1 MRFWLVMVLMSM
13 SVIAQAQS
21 ADDKFRALYEREWNW
36 RLQESPQLATNVGV
50 HDYDA
55 RLESVTEKTQLEHKR
70 YLQGVLKELATI
82 ERTQLTPTQQVNY
95 AIYQDQIT
103 NALGSI
109 EVQDYLLPLNSD
121 SSFYGDL
128 AQLPQSLNFATVSDY
143 RNYIARLNDVPRY
156 FDENI
161 ELMRLGI
168 KRGIT
173 VPQVVL
179 RGRDAALRG
188 QVDIKQP
195 SDSGFYAPFKKMPES
210 ISASDAEQLRAEA
223 SKAIHDRVIPA
234 YAKVLKFMQT
244 EYVPKARKSIA
255 AYALPNGKNFYQ
267 QQIRTYT
274 TLNLSPQEI
283 HAIGLKEVAR
293 IHAEMETIITDVKF
307 SGNFAAFLK
316 FLRTDPQF
324 YAKTP
329 EELLM
334 RASWIAKRVDAQL
347 PHFFGKLPRLP
358 FGIAPVAPEI
368 APFYTSGRY
377 AGAAEGSH
385 AAGFYW
391 VNTYELPSRT
401 LYTLPS
407 LTLHESAPGHH
418 TQVALA
424 SEQGEQPPFRRYSY
438 ISAFGE
444 GWALYAEHLGIEMG
458 IYQTPYENFG
468 RLTYE
473 MWRACR
479 LVVDTGMHA
488 KGWTREQALA
498 FMHDNTALSEHEIE
512 TETDR
517 YISWPGQALSY
528 KLGELKIRELRA
540 SAEKQLGAKFDIRA
554 FHDAVLSLGSVP
566 LPLLEER
573 INAFIAESH

>member
-1 MRFWLVMVLMSM
+1 MRNWLAIVLMGA

-21 ADDKFRALYEREWNW
+21 ADEKFRALYEREWSW
-36 RLQESPQLATNVGV
+36 RLKEFPQLATHVGV
-50 HDYDA
+50 HDYDEH
-55 RLESVTEKTQLEHKR
+55 LESVAEKTQLAHRR
-70 YLQGVLKELATI
+70 YWQEVLKELATI
-82 ERTQLTPTQQVNY
+82 DRQQFTSTQHVNY
-95 AIYQDQIT
+95 AIYHDQIVSLIG
-103 NALGSI
+103 AI
-109 EVQDYLLPLNSD
+109 EVQEYLLPLNSD
-121 SSFYGDL
+121 SSFYGEL
-128 AQLPQSLNFATVSDY
+128 TQLPQSLNFTALSDY
-143 RNYIARLNDVPRY
+143 RNYLARLNDVPRY

-173 VPQVVL
+173 IPQSVL
-179 RGRDAALRG
+179 HGRDAALRG
-188 QVDIKQP
+188 QIEIKET
-195 SDSGFYAPFKKMPES
+195 SASGFYAPFKNLPDS
-210 ISASDAEQLRAEA
+210 ISTANAQQLRTDAL
-223 SKAIHDRVIPA
+223 KAIHERVIPA
-234 YAKVLKFMQT
+234 YARVLKFMQS
-244 EYVPKARKSIA
+244 EYVPKARTTIA

-267 QQIRTYT
+267 QQIREYT
-274 TLNLSPQEI
+274 TLDLSPEEI
-283 HAIGLKEVAR
+283 HALGLKEVAR
-293 IHAEMETIITDVKF
+293 IHAEMEAIIKQVNFQGD
-307 SGNFAAFLK
+307 FAAFLK

-347 PHFFGKLPRLP
+347 PRFFGKLPRLP

-377 AGAAEGSH
+377 AEAAAGSH

-391 VNTYELPSRT
+391 VNTYDLPSRS
-401 LYTLPS
+401 LYTQPA

-418 TQVALA
+418 TQVTLA
-424 SEQGEQPPFRRYSY
+424 AEQGEQPPFRRYSY

-444 GWALYAEHLGIEMG
+444 GWALYAEHLGVEMG

-488 KGWTREQALA
+488 KGWSREQALG
-498 FMHDNTALSEHEIE
+498 FLHDNTALSEHEID

-528 KLGELKIRELRA
+528 KLGELKIRELRTQ
-540 SAEKQLGAKFDIRA
+540 AEKALGSKFDIRA

-566 LPLLEER
+566 LPLLEQR
-573 INAFIAESH
+573 INAFIAEQR